1 MKGQY
6 LSRAE
11 VDTQSG
17 CRARGLPAELVSGV
31 SGALGFSFFFFF
43 RGGGRFRIYRV

>member
-11 VDTQSG
+11 VDSKSG
-17 CRARGLPAELVSGV
+17 CRARGLPAELVSG
-31 SGALGFSFFFFF
+31 GFGGFGVYSFFFF
-43 RGGGRFRIYRV
+43 G